1 MTLAELLKFTA
12 KKEASDLHLKPMRPP
27 LLRIKGRLIPLNTEA
42 LQPKELEEMLLEILT
57 PVQKEKLESTQSV
70 DLGYG
75 LTGVARFRCNI
86 YVQRGSLAAAFR
98 RIPFKLPS
106 IADLGLPEV
115 IETFVHIPAGLVL
128 ITGPTGSGKSTT
140 LAGIVRSVIEK
151 RAVHIVTIEDPI
163 EYLFADGKAA
173 VSQREISTD
182 TPSFPEALKNMMRQD
197 PDVIMVG
204 EMRDWQ
210 TMQTVITAAETGHLV
225 FSTLH
230 TNSAGQSIDRILD
243 SCPAGQAPQ
252 VRSQLALVLRAIVSM
267 KLIEKSDGSGMT
279 PVIELMINS
288 PKIAKHIELG
298 ETKEILEEIESSV
311 GYYRM
316 QSMNQSLIA
325 LLVNGRITYARAM
338 ELSTDPED
346 LSLKLRKLFPQIEE
360 DQRGGLMASDNDFS
374 AIRELMDV
382 KRLYEEQEEKWKL
395 RLSEK
400 DEEISKYGSELRE
413 QRRAIQGRDGSLSE
427 LEAEIGRLK
436 LENER
441 IQKEA
446 QGKITQLNERIKE
459 LNQRVMLA
467 EGGVRGSGTAAAAQG
482 FFKK

>member
-1 MTLAELLKFTA
+1 LTLAELLKFMA

-27 LLRIKGRLIPLNTEA
+27 LLRIKGKLIPLNTEA
-42 LQPKELEEMLLEILT
+42 LAPKDLEEMLLEILT
-57 PVQKEKLESTQSV
+57 PAQREKLEKNQSV

-75 LTGVARFRCNI
+75 LTGVARFRANV

-106 IADLGLPEV
+106 IEDLGLPEV
-115 IETFVHIPAGLVL
+115 LESFVHIPAGLVV

-140 LAGIVRSVIEK
+140 LAGIMRSVIEK

-182 TPSFPEALKNMMRQD
+182 TPTFQEALKNMMRQD

-204 EMRDWQ
+204 EMRDWP

-230 TNSAGQSIDRILD
+230 TNSAAQSIDRMID
-243 SCPAGQAPQ
+243 SCPSNQQQQ
-252 VRSQLALVLRAIVSM
+252 VRSQLGLVLRAIVSM

-279 PVIELMINS
+279 PAVEIMINS
-288 PKIAKHIELG
+288 PKIAKHIEAG

-316 QSMNQSLIA
+316 QTMNQSLIA

-360 DQRGGLMASDNDFS
+360 SQRGGLMAADNDFS
-374 AIRELMDV
+374 QITQLMDV

-400 DEEISKYGSELRE
+400 ESELQGLSSELRE
-413 QRRAIQGRDGSLSE
+413 HRRSIERRNEFVSE
-427 LEAEIGRLK
+427 LEGEISRLK
-436 LENER
+436 TENDR
-441 IQKEA
+441 IQKEN
-446 QGKITQLNERIKE
+446 QQKIGQLNERIKE

-467 EGGVRGSGTAAAAQG
+467 EGGSKAAANQG
-482 FFKK
+482 FFKR